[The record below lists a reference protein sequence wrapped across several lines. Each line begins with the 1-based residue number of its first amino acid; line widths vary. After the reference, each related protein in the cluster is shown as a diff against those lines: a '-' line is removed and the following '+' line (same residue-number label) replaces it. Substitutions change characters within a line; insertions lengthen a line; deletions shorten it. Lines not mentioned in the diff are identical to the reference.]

1 MQKCLLVT
9 PRIPNQIPK
18 TGGQAVL
25 HGILE
30 SYSKYSDL
38 YIICRYNPEETK
50 EIEWVKTK
58 TKVGIFI
65 PKYYSSNQYIIIV
78 EKIISWIKL
87 YRLVRKYSREFK
99 FDFIQIEWVESGFFS
114 FITKNIPVVL
124 DTHDIRYSLIMRKI
138 GSNTNYFL
146 KIYNLLII
154 LPLKYLEIRTIN
166 GADYILTK
174 SRSDREFIKKN
185 IKNSSNIF
193 LLTCPVKKELLQNR
207 WNIKKSNSVITF
219 LGNLGRDENNRS
231 VLHLCRD
238 IWPPFHDTNSDYKL
252 FLVGSNPSKEI
263 LNIANND
270 SSILVCGFVDNIVS
284 IFEKTRIFVAPL
296 PVGGGIIVKILD
308 ALTYGIPTVTT
319 SYGNQGI
326 SAENAREI
334 FVADRPED
342 FVKQMNLLV
351 RDDDLCLKI
360 SANAQNY
367 IRNNFHFDNEV
378 KCIFLKLSEDI
389 GHG

>member
-18 TGGQAVL
+18 TGGQSVL